1 VREREQIG
9 PSSKQDV
16 AVAPSTSRSPCC
28 SAAPLPWPKG
38 SLHNSPP
45 AFHPSS
51 ICPFLSSKSQSEPSP
66 LTQTFFSSEIT
77 TCNSLFALILRLM
90 NCLPCDGTHDRHG
103 KQSSVQTIVLWT
115 LLNSLRFLC
124 ADSCVLLIETAHS
137 HAEEILSKLL
147 EQRQGVLNAASCTL
161 RQFNSFNQKYESTV
175 HLKGPTHLR
184 SRVKTQYIEEKI
196 ERNTEKERDI
206 NRKKTQRQTDRA
218 RGEDNILHGSSLDKE
233 DEDKSFLDLHEPVN
247 RLQEKHTRKYEKEER
262 NEGINA
268 QF

>member
-1 VREREQIG
+1 MREREQIG

-77 TCNSLFALILRLM
+77 TCNSLFALILRLVH
-90 NCLPCDGTHDRHG
+90 CLPCDGTHDWHG
-103 KQSSVQTIVLWT
+103 NQSSVQTIVLWT

-147 EQRQGVLNAASCTL
+147 EQRQGVLNAASC
-161 RQFNSFNQKYESTV
+161 RQFNSFKQKYESTV
-175 HLKGPTHLR
+175 HLIGPTHLR
-184 SRVKTQYIEEKI
+184 SRIKTQSIEEKI
-196 ERNTEKERDI
+196 ERNTEKEREISTEKRHRDW
-206 NRKKTQRQTDRA
+206 QTEW
-218 RGEDNILHGSSLDKE
+218 RG
-233 DEDKSFLDLHEPVN
+233 
-247 RLQEKHTRKYEKEER
+247 
-262 NEGINA
+262 
-268 QF
+268 